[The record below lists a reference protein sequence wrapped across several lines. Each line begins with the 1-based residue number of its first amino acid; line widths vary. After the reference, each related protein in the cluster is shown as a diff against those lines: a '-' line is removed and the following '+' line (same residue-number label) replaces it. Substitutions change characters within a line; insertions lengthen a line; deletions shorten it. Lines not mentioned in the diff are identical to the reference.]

1 MLDLRKL
8 GALVALER
16 NRKGWSQ
23 RELRDRLA
31 SHGFN
36 CTAGYVGGVEKGSLS
51 PSREFAV
58 AAEKALETEKGK
70 FLMYLVANHVEKFCN
85 DLHISLQ
92 DYMNMIGSGIKSLV
106 APFESAAETDSAE
119 RSVHPAHPRPTLVT
133 KKVSR
138 RRSIMTT
145 QSVFKYAVA

>member
-8 GALVALER
+8 GELVALER

-23 RELRDRLA
+23 REFRDRLA

-36 CTAGYVGGVEKGSLS
+36 CTAGYVGGVEKGSLQ
-51 PSREFAV
+51 PSKEFSV
-58 AAEKALETEKGK
+58 AAEKVLETDKGYL
-70 FLMYLVANHVEKFCN
+70 LMYLVANHVEKFC
-85 DLHISLQ
+85 DDADITLH
-92 DYMNMIGSGIKSLV
+92 DYMRLVGAGIKSLI
-106 APFESAAETDSAE
+106 APFVGPTSANSSQRQKHSAVAG
-119 RSVHPAHPRPTLVT
+119 STLAT

-145 QSVFKYAVA
+145 QPVFKYA

>member
-8 GALVALER
+8 GELVALER

-31 SHGFN
+31 LHGFN

-58 AAEKALETEKGK
+58 AAEKALETDKGYL
-70 FLMYLVANHVEKFCN
+70 LMYLVANHVEKFC
-85 DLHISLQ
+85 DEVDISLQ
-92 DYMNMIGSGIKSLV
+92 DYMRLVGAGIKSLI
-106 APFESAAETDSAE
+106 APFVGHTSADSPQRQE
-119 RSVHPAHPRPTLVT
+119 HSTVSRPHTIAT

-145 QSVFKYAVA
+145 QPVFKYA